1 MTRQAQ
7 RWVLLALL
15 YFVFAVALGGRR
27 RGGQPRLPPAP
38 DPCASQPA
46 GLGVARADR
55 LGLHQF
61 PRAAANRAATLH
73 FWLYNLA
80 LPVMMGGLAALLLG
94 TPAAEPVVAVSSV
107 LVFASVLLFAVNVI
121 RHRLPTGSTP
131 A

>member
-15 YFVFAVALGGRR
+15 YFVFAVALGVGMAASHDF
-27 RGGQPRLPPAP
+27 RLRPIHVHLNL
-38 DPCASQPA
+38 
-46 GLGVARADR
+46 LGWVSLA
-55 LGLHQF
+55 LTGWVYTQF

-121 RHRLPTGSTP
+121 RHRLPTGATP